1 MYNGMEYAERRTLIS
16 SHKRAGGSHFI
27 SATAENT
34 YNTSQIKEMTANEE
48 MVLFLNWVWLI
59 FCCPQFCRVHVRT
72 KELLVLDHQ
81 HAAYAKLYW
90 LLKGLFGHIVFTY
103 LMGLIF
109 TLTYTKTEVLCL
121 LHHI

>member
-48 MVLFLNWVWLI
+48 MVLGQLGLADFMLPTVLS
-59 FCCPQFCRVHVRT
+59 CPCMH

-81 HAAYAKLYW
+81 HAAFAKLYW